1 MGIYEEESPIPDPVT
16 FQVHPYPL
24 KRRQIPLAKL
34 ERFTFIST
42 GPDDPY
48 VYSNMCVQ
56 YYMYMYAVLLVH
68 VRSTT
73 CIICELEYF
82 HMVFVVMLNKR

>member
-1 MGIYEEESPIPDPVT
+1 MGIYEKESPIPDPVT

-24 KRRQIPLAKL
+24 KRRSIPLAKL

-48 VYSNMCVQ
+48 V
-56 YYMYMYAVLLVH
+56 MYMHIH
-68 VRSTT
+68 VCSVW
-73 CIICELEYF
+73 
-82 HMVFVVMLNKR
+82 HMYIL